1 MPVEAS
7 KAYVQYV
14 HPPVETEPTF
24 AIVEILERNAAGVG
38 HGFDETVP
46 VVVPTEVR
54 VNGQSLYTSAEHP
67 IRVESIETGG
77 SSGGTLVE
85 VTLTLIARRVV
96 IAHEDDLPGVA
107 K

>member
-7 KAYVQYV
+7 NAYVQYV
-14 HPPVETEPTF
+14 HPPVDAKPTF
-24 AIVEILERNAAGVG
+24 AIVEILERTGPGG
-38 HGFDETVP
+38 HGVDESVP
-46 VVVPTEVR
+46 AVVPTEVK

-77 SSGGTLVE
+77 SSSGNLVE